1 LANLDQEGAVV
12 QIQVRRPWKFETLIC
27 KRDRS
32 VSGSHRDRLK
42 TNSNRLDQRFID
54 RQRLDPNDRGCAIL
68 RKFARLLDHTIGLAA
83 ALPAHHI
90 PVDFLTL
97 AARVLILTLAT
108 QASAYAGI
116 YLTGYRE

>member
-1 LANLDQEGAVV
+1 ML

-32 VSGSHRDRLK
+32 VSGSHRDWLK
-42 TNSNRLDQRFID
+42 TNSNRLDQGFID
-54 RQRLDPNDRGCAIL
+54 RHRLDPNGCAIL
-68 RKFARLLDHTIGLAA
+68 RKFARLLEHAIGLAA
-83 ALPAHHI
+83 ALSAHNI
-90 PVDFLTL
+90 PIDFLTL
-97 AARVLILTLAT
+97 AARMLIPTLAA